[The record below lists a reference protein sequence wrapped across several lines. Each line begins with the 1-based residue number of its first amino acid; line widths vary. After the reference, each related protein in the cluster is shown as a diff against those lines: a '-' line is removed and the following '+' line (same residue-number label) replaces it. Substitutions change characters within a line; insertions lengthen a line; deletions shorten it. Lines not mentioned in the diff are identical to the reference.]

1 MLMKS
6 DRFLL
11 SKRMISEKV
20 SLYKNK
26 KFTLEFKFKHLD
38 FYNEIY
44 YLRKIKKFDLM
55 LSNVKKYTDSFL
67 KKNKLNFSIL
77 LTNDA
82 EIREINLKFRNLNKP
97 TNVLSFKSMID
108 EKNYFKNAEQEI
120 HLGEIIISMERIFSE
135 SKINNVLFKDHF
147 IHIFL
152 HAILHILGY
161 DREIESERKKMEN
174 IEISILNNIGIKNPY
189 A

>member
-1 MLMKS
+1 MKS
-6 DRFLL
+6 DSFLL
-11 SKRMISEKV
+11 SKRMFSEKV
-20 SLYKNK
+20 SLYKNNR
-26 KFTLEFKFKHLD
+26 FTLEFKFKHLD

-44 YLRKIKKFDLM
+44 YLRKIKKFDLIF
-55 LSNVKKYTDSFL
+55 SNVKRYANSIL
-67 KKNKLNFSIL
+67 KKKKLNFSIL

-82 EIREINLKFRNLNKP
+82 EIKEINLKYRNLNKP
-97 TNVLSFKSMID
+97 TNVLSFKTMID
-108 EKNYFKNAEQEI
+108 KKNYFKNTEQEI

-135 SKINNVLFKDHF
+135 SKLNNVLFKDHF

-161 DREIESERKKMEN
+161 DHETDSERKKMEN
-174 IEISILNNIGIKNPY
+174 IEISILDNLGIKNPY

>member
-1 MLMKS
+1 MKS
-6 DRFLL
+6 DSFLL

-26 KFTLEFKFKHLD
+26 NFTLEFKFKHLN

-44 YLRKIKKFDLM
+44 YLRKTRKFDLM
-55 LSNVKKYTDSFL
+55 LSYVKKYTDSFL
-67 KKNKLNFSIL
+67 RKKKLNFSIL

-82 EIREINLKFRNLNKP
+82 EIKELNLRYRKLNKP
-97 TNVLSFKSMID
+97 TNVLSFKSIIN

-135 SKINNVLFKDHF
+135 SKINNVLFKDYF

-161 DREIESERKKMEN
+161 DHEIDSERKKMEN
-174 IEISILNNIGIKNPY
+174 IEISILKNLGIKNPY

>member
-1 MLMKS
+1 
-6 DRFLL
+6 
-11 SKRMISEKV
+11 MISEKV

-26 KFTLEFKFKHLD
+26 NFTLEFKFKHLN

-44 YLRKIKKFDLM
+44 YLRKTRKFDLM
-55 LSNVKKYTDSFL
+55 LSHVKKYMDEIL
-67 KKNKLNFSIL
+67 EKKNLNFSIL

-82 EIREINLKFRNLNKP
+82 EIREINLKYRNLNKP
-97 TNVLSFKSMID
+97 TNVLSFQSMID
-108 EKNYFKNAEQEI
+108 KNNYFKNTEQEI

-135 SKINNVLFKDHF
+135 AKINNILFKDHF
-147 IHIFL
+147 LHIFL

-161 DREIESERKKMEN
+161 DHEIDSERIEMEK
-174 IEISILNNIGIKNPY
+174 IEISILKNLGIKNPY

>member
-1 MLMKS
+1 MKS
-6 DRFLL
+6 ESFLL

-44 YLRKIKKFDLM
+44 YLRKIRKFDLM
-55 LSNVKKYTDSFL
+55 LFNVKKYTDPFL
-67 KKNKLNFSIL
+67 KKKKLNFSIL

-82 EIREINLKFRNLNKP
+82 EIKEINYKHRNLDKP
-97 TNVLSFKSMID
+97 TNVLSFKSMVD
-108 EKNYFKNAEQEI
+108 EKNYFKNTEQEI
-120 HLGEIIISMERIFSE
+120 YLGEIIISMERIFSE

-147 IHIFL
+147 MHIFL
-152 HAILHILGY
+152 HATLHILGY
-161 DREIESERKKMEN
+161 DHKINSDRKKMEN
-174 IEISILNNIGIKNPY
+174 IEILILKNLGIKNPY

>member
-1 MLMKS
+1 MKS
-6 DRFLL
+6 YNFLS
-11 SKRMISEKV
+11 SKRMQSEKV

-55 LSNVKKYTDSFL
+55 LLNVNKHINSFFKK
-67 KKNKLNFSIL
+67 KKLSFSIL
-77 LTNDA
+77 LTNDE
-82 EIREINLKFRNLNKP
+82 EIKDINLKYRNLNKP
-97 TNVLSFKSMID
+97 TNVLSFKSIIN
-108 EKNYFKNAEQEI
+108 ENTYFKSTEKEI

-135 SKINNVLFKDHF
+135 SKINNILFKDHF

-152 HAILHILGY
+152 HGILHILGY
-161 DREIESERKKMEN
+161 DHEIDSERIKMEN
-174 IEISILNNIGIKNPY
+174 IEISILKNLGIKNPY

>member
-1 MLMKS
+1 MKS
-6 DRFLL
+6 DSFLF
-11 SKRMISEKV
+11 SKRMFSEKA
-20 SLYKNK
+20 SLYKNN

-44 YLRKIKKFDLM
+44 YLRKLRKFDLL
-55 LSNVKKYTDSFL
+55 LSNVKNYISSFL
-67 KKNKLNFSIL
+67 KKKKLNFSIL

-82 EIREINLKFRNLNKP
+82 EIKEINLKYRNLNKP
-97 TNVLSFKSMID
+97 TNVLSFQSMID
-108 EKNYFKNAEQEI
+108 KSNYFKNAEQEI

-147 IHIFL
+147 MHIFL

-161 DREIESERKKMEN
+161 DHEIESERKKMEN
-174 IEISILNNIGIKNPY
+174 IEISILKDLGIKNPY

>member
-1 MLMKS
+1 MKS
-6 DRFLL
+6 DSFLL
-11 SKRMISEKV
+11 SKRMTSEKV

-38 FYNEIY
+38 FYYEIY
-44 YLRKIKKFDLM
+44 YLRKIKIFDLM
-55 LSNVKKYTDSFL
+55 LSNLKKYTDSFI

-82 EIREINLKFRNLNKP
+82 EIKKINFKYRNLNKP
-97 TNVLSFKSMID
+97 TNVLSFKAMIN
-108 EKNYFKNAEQEI
+108 EINYFKNTEQEI
-120 HLGEIIISMERIFSE
+120 HLGEIIISMERIFRE

-161 DREIESERKKMEN
+161 DHNTDVERKKN
-174 IEISILNNIGIKNPY
+174 YSIL
-189 A
+189 

>member
-1 MLMKS
+1 MKS
-6 DRFLL
+6 DSFLL

-44 YLRKIKKFDLM
+44 YLRKTRIFDLI
-55 LSNVKKYTDSFL
+55 LSNVKKYIDPFL
-67 KKNKLNFSIL
+67 KKNKLIFSIL
-77 LTNDA
+77 LTNDS
-82 EIREINLKFRNLNKP
+82 EIKEVNLKYRNLNKP
-97 TNVLSFKSMID
+97 TNVLSFKSTINEM
-108 EKNYFKNAEQEI
+108 NYFKNTEQEI
-120 HLGEIIISMERIFSE
+120 HLGEIIISMERILCE

-161 DREIESERKKMEN
+161 DHETESDRKKMQK
-174 IEISILNNIGIKNPY
+174 IEISILKNLGIRNPY